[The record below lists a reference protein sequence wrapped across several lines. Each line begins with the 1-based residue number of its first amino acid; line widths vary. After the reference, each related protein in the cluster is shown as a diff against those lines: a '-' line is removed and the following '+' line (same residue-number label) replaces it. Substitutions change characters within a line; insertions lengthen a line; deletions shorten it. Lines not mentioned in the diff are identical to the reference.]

1 MATKGAPS
9 GMVAEDQNLTGAA
22 LLDDAAASLAVGPAD
37 LLVADSDFAFPP
49 SETDGVLLQLDDLL
63 PDASGEVVLFA
74 ESASSVNLIADV
86 PLADSGIADPHVTAT
101 GLDVTGLHFY
111 SFESGITVYSPSD
124 LLILDPGA
132 A

>member
-1 MATKGAPS
+1 MAAKNAPDEPAGGS
-9 GMVAEDQNLTGAA
+9 RDAKESPILDEAAAA
-22 LLDDAAASLAVGPAD
+22 LGPAEVLILD
-37 LLVADSDFAFPP
+37 SEAVATPDA
-49 SETDGVLLQLDDLL
+49 GNVLLQLEDLL

-74 ESASSVNLIADV
+74 ESEVPVNLIADV
-86 PLADSGIADPHVTAT
+86 PLADSGIAETHVTAT

-111 SFESGITVYSPSD
+111 AFESGITVYSPSD

>member
-1 MATKGAPS
+1 MAAKNAPDEPAS
-9 GMVAEDQNLTGAA
+9 GSRDANESPILDEAAAA
-22 LLDDAAASLAVGPAD
+22 LGPAEV
-37 LLVADSDFAFPP
+37 LVLDSEAVATPDA
-49 SETDGVLLQLDDLL
+49 GNVLLQLEDLL

-74 ESASSVNLIADV
+74 ESEVPVNLIADV
-86 PLADSGIADPHVTAT
+86 PLADSGIAETHVTAT

-111 SFESGITVYSPSD
+111 AFESGITVYSPSD